1 MHISELKKFIE
12 DKNVNLPFHKTG
24 LQRYVKIWKKLYEW
38 LLANG
43 KNDFFVDDID
53 EFCKFFFNT
62 TSASNIDITSPDK
75 HYFSGLSALKNQI
88 RTGNWRQKIAHVKY
102 EFEGDI
108 GSFFRDFL
116 DEYKQ
121 MQREATVLTTA
132 SYLHFLY
139 KNLITRDIELNS
151 ISVELI
157 DEMVDKFS
165 GNHKYVRKKFKNKLR
180 VFFRW
185 CFYNRFIDK
194 DLSLFV
200 SKEKTIADPKLP
212 NTITPNECKAI
223 LNAVERASA
232 IGKRDYAILLCIAV
246 YGWRASDIRNLKL
259 DNIDWINNKI
269 SFIQQ
274 KTNVPAEFPI
284 IPVIGNAVADYL
296 KNARPKSSVNNVFVM
311 MSYKFMGKAI
321 TGTSFVQS
329 ILMTYMHRAGLKNLD
344 KRKHGTHSLRFSL
357 ATNLIQNG
365 QSISITKAIL
375 GHKSTNVTLNY
386 VRLDIESLRKCNLP
400 TPVCKSPLYK
410 REEA

>member
-1 MHISELKKFIE
+1 
-12 DKNVNLPFHKTG
+12 
-24 LQRYVKIWKKLYEW
+24 
-38 LLANG
+38 
-43 KNDFFVDDID
+43 
-53 EFCKFFFNT
+53 
-62 TSASNIDITSPDK
+62 
-75 HYFSGLSALKNQI
+75 
-88 RTGNWRQKIAHVKY
+88 
-102 EFEGDI
+102 
-108 GSFFRDFL
+108 
-116 DEYKQ
+116 

-284 IPVIGNAVADYL
+284 IPVIGNALADYL
-296 KNARPKSSVNNVFVM
+296 KNGNSCLL
-311 MSYKFMGKAI
+311 
-321 TGTSFVQS
+321 GTYF
-329 ILMTYMHRAGLKNLD
+329 
-344 KRKHGTHSLRFSL
+344 FS
-357 ATNLIQNG
+357 
-365 QSISITKAIL
+365 
-375 GHKSTNVTLNY
+375 
-386 VRLDIESLRKCNLP
+386 
-400 TPVCKSPLYK
+400 
-410 REEA
+410 